1 MKHSIRGFKC
11 LLAALLALSLAVP
24 AWAAVDINKADAATL
39 SKELKGVGAT
49 KAKAIVDYRTK
60 NGSFKS
66 VDELLKVN
74 GIGEKLLEQN
84 RSNISLGT
92 ATDGGKKAG

>member
-1 MKHSIRGFKC
+1 MKHSIRGLRC
-11 LLAALLALSLAVP
+11 LVAALLALSLSVP
-24 AWAAVDINKADAATL
+24 VWAAVDINKADVATL
-39 SKELKGVGAT
+39 SKELKGVGAA

-66 VDELLKVN
+66 VDELLKVK

-84 RSNISLGT
+84 RGNIQLGS
-92 ATDGGKKAG
+92 ADNGKKSG